1 MTGTSDNGSRVESLI
16 IATVHQHR
24 LEQRVEELEAALATA
39 RDDALEEAANEIDCE
54 CPLRA
59 ETLASPPNSGARW
72 RACGQDYC
80 AAIEAAAIRALKG
93 KQP

>member
-24 LEQRVEELEAALATA
+24 LEQRVEELETALATA
-39 RDDALEEAANEIDCE
+39 RDTTLEEAAREAVKQIGPYTDGPVTEIAGKIYD
-54 CPLRA
+54 
-59 ETLASPPNSGARW
+59 
-72 RACGQDYC
+72 
-80 AAIEAAAIRALKG
+80 AIRALKG